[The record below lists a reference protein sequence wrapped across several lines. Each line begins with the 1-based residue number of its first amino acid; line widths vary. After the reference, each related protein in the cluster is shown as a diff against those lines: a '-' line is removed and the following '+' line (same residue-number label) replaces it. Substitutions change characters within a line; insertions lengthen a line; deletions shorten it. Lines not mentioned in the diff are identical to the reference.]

1 MNSNLK
7 NYKVYKMSLTTLSP
21 IFIGSGD
28 TLNKSSYFYSD
39 KEVNVI
45 DEKKLIKLL
54 YTRRGLFETF
64 MSEVS
69 SGNLNLTNFLESNIP
84 TYKELDISKYKL
96 MSHSN
101 IITTKGR
108 LKTLNEINTFIKSS
122 NDKPY
127 IPGSSIK
134 GAIRTALIAS
144 EIRNNKD
151 KYIEFFN
158 RAKTVKDLK
167 GLEDMALSNI
177 FKEVLGKSNFKFSEK
192 DYNEFKNKP
201 NLLFKFLIV
210 SDSDEVSLDKLFV
223 GKQHD
228 FTIKK
233 NDINEVPIFMEFIE
247 PLTTFN
253 FTITIDKSIIDYF
266 DLESIKNIM
275 NNYFFQYVYSVS
287 HINSELKKYKE
298 KYIDKEYV
306 TCSKKE
312 GYSPNIFLGGHDG
325 YFTKNILYSL
335 CNFEKDSIE
344 NGIDKQ
350 KIVDLLKD
358 HFSKKHNHIKFDN
371 IISPRTIKLAVYNDK
386 LYNVGIC
393 NIKVEKELC

>member
-1 MNSNLK
+1 MEQIDKIK

-64 MSEVS
+64 MSEAS

-84 TYKELDISKYKL
+84 TYKKLDIAKYKL

-101 IITTKGR
+101 IITTKGK
-108 LKTLNEINTFIKSS
+108 LKTLNEINAFIKSS
-122 NDKPY
+122 NGNPY

-134 GAIRTALIAS
+134 GFIRTALIAS
-144 EIRNNKD
+144 EIRRNKD
-151 KYIEFFN
+151 RYTNFFN
-158 RAKTVKDLK
+158 SKKTVKDLQ

-177 FKEVLGKSNFKFSEK
+177 FKEVLDKSNFKFSEK

-223 GKQHD
+223 GKQYD
-228 FTIKK
+228 FTTKS
-233 NDINEVPIFMEFIE
+233 NTVRDLPIFMEFIR

-253 FTITIDKSIIDYF
+253 FTITMDKSIVDYF
-266 DLESIKNIM
+266 DMSLMLKRLTAYYSQYFNSIKAM
-275 NNYFFQYVYSVS
+275 CALC
-287 HINSELKKYKE
+287 LKDYDDKYAP
-298 KYIDKEYV
+298 YIDDEKD
-306 TCSKKE
+306 KFP
-312 GYSPNIFLGGHDG
+312 PNSFLGGHDG

-335 CNFEKDSIE
+335 CKFKDDGIEKE
-344 NGIDKQ
+344 
-350 KIVDLLKD
+350 KIINLLKA
-358 HFSKKHNHIKFDN
+358 HFFAKHNHDKYDT
-371 IISPRTIKLAVYNDK
+371 IISPRTMKLTMYNNK
-386 LYNVGIC
+386 LYNIGIC
-393 NIKVEKELC
+393 SIRTEEELC